1 MGQEISQLLNI
12 EILPKHQYIKSAK
25 NNNIHSLSQYLWY
38 WSSQTIWN
46 IIMQLIATR
55 SSKPSSLEEGYAGG
69 LNPHQKRMQ
78 PPALQQTSPLPS
90 LWDRTSCR
98 WGPLMPA
105 HHLST
110 TQGEDSS
117 RPTQPWLSI
126 IWGFSEDKISQTC
139 TDLWSAFKTHEA
151 IIDQHI
157 FDNCQDC
164 FAKHCNTRFLTN
176 HNNLSLIFIST
187 APYPYMVTWYEQASL
202 LPPLSIIL
210 LMFIYSHI
218 IVADSCCNRHYLT
231 LLTKQPCSLTT

>member
-1 MGQEISQLLNI
+1 MPVRSFDAGTSSFNYPGERIPPDLHNLD
-12 EILPKHQYIKSAK
+12 SA
-25 NNNIHSLSQYLWY
+25 LF
-38 WSSQTIWN
+38 
-46 IIMQLIATR
+46 
-55 SSKPSSLEEGYAGG
+55 
-69 LNPHQKRMQ
+69 
-78 PPALQQTSPLPS
+78 
-90 LWDRTSCR
+90 
-98 WGPLMPA
+98 
-105 HHLST
+105 
-110 TQGEDSS
+110 EDF
-117 RPTQPWLSI
+117 L
-126 IWGFSEDKISQTC
+126 KISQTC

>member
-1 MGQEISQLLNI
+1 
-12 EILPKHQYIKSAK
+12 
-25 NNNIHSLSQYLWY
+25 
-38 WSSQTIWN
+38 
-46 IIMQLIATR
+46 MQLIATR

-69 LNPHQKRMQ
+69 LNPHQKRIQ
-78 PPALQQTSPLPS
+78 PPALQQTSPLLRCEIGLHAGEV
-90 LWDRTSCR
+90 LWCR
-98 WGPLMPA
+98 HIIFQRPR
-105 HHLST
+105 
-110 TQGEDSS
+110 GEDSS

-139 TDLWSAFKTHEA
+139 TDQWSAFKTHEA

-176 HNNLSLIFIST
+176 HNKLSPIFIST

-231 LLTKQPCSLTT
+231 LLTKQSCSLTTVQDKHPSFSYILLT